1 MVIRLRYADFKTI
14 TRQVTL
20 TEASTAQVIFARA
33 LQLLNKAL
41 SQEQRPV
48 RLIGVRA
55 SNLTGKER
63 QLGMFDPDPELVSGE
78 KRKHLDRA
86 IDQIRRKYGSAAIK
100 TGKTYIASLF
110 GEILNSK

>member
-1 MVIRLRYADFKTI
+1 VVIRLRYADFKTI

-20 TEASTAQVIFARA
+20 TEASTAQVI
-33 LQLLNKAL
+33 QLLNKAL

-78 KRKHLDRA
+78 KRKHLDMA